1 MLETAIVILQ
11 FTTFIHRLMNPIG
24 HSCDFNSLVLNV
36 QIISAGYSLNGKHT
50 LGLDAVSSP
59 S

>member
-11 FTTFIHRLMNPIG
+11 FTTFIHRLMNPIS

-50 LGLDAVSSP
+50 GSAWV
-59 S
+59 

>member
-11 FTTFIHRLMNPIG
+11 FTTFIHRLMNPISR
-24 HSCDFNSLVLNV
+24 SCDFNSLVLNV

-50 LGLDAVSSP
+50 GSAWV
-59 S
+59 